1 MAGFEQWRVN
11 LLSMR
16 NLRIRIVWGIWL
28 LAMTW
33 LLAHAAPDSLTNAA
47 PDSNTPQKRPR
58 SLREARERNGVATS
72 TNLVGVQL
80 WDNHG
85 RKLADPDYEKKLL
98 EVFLANVNRLV
109 DAGLEG
115 GSGVPT
121 EGLSVW
127 IGFRLNP
134 KGELSNVRVL
144 KTELP
149 ETQTT
154 LATRALDLSS
164 PLAPWSPHLL
174 EAAEGRDLEL
184 QIALSSGLIHR
195 KSKR

>member
-1 MAGFEQWRVN
+1 M
-11 LLSMR
+11 LLPMK
-16 NLRIRIVWGIWL
+16 NLRERVAFGL
-28 LAMTW
+28 LVFAMTW
-33 LLAHAAPDSLTNAA
+33 LLGRADPGASTNS
-47 PDSNTPQKRPR
+47 PSNSQPGQKRPR
-58 SLREARERNGVATS
+58 SLREARERNGWVATNS
-72 TNLVGVQL
+72 LAGVQL
-80 WDNHG
+80 WDNRG
-85 RKLADPDYEKKLL
+85 QKLADPEYEIKLL
-98 EVFLANVNRLV
+98 EVFMANVNRLV

-115 GSGVPT
+115 GSGAPT
-121 EGLSVW
+121 EGLSIW

-154 LATRALDLSS
+154 LATRALELSS
-164 PLAPWSPHLL
+164 PLNPWSPRLL